1 MHHTQPTTGM
11 LIHWT
16 SIKFS
21 NDGLSLLV
29 TTDGDYHYILDAFTG
44 VIKRRLSGHNAIS
57 QGSSDE
63 AGFTPDGQYV
73 VGGKYQHYWRFAV

>member
-44 VIKRRLSGHNAIS
+44 VIKRRLSGHK
-57 QGSSDE
+57 

-73 VGGKYQHYWRFAV
+73 VGGKYQYYWCFAV